1 MQAKPFG
8 EFSSDLLGRVG
19 PWRNVHLVD
28 ASVFPTVAATTF
40 TLTIMANAHRIAT
53 EALARIVMI
62 SSRVAI
68 TGATGYLGSALSDHF
83 SSRGNEVVALTRR
96 RPERAVSEWRHFEL
110 GRPVDGT
117 IFQDVDALIHA
128 AWVLSGKDTSQLWQ
142 ENVIGS
148 RRLIEAAVTAGVQK
162 VVFVSSMSAYF
173 GTRQTYGLMKL
184 AVERTAL
191 DLGCVVVRPGLI
203 YGESPGGMA
212 ATLRKI
218 SRLPL
223 WPRFKSARL
232 FLAHEDDVAQ
242 AIARVVDH
250 YDELSGEVMGLANP
264 QSLDLPSIL
273 AGLSPEH
280 KRRLSLPVPAV
291 LVMAVLRMLEGAGV
305 PFPFRSDSL
314 LGLIESA
321 DLLPGQE
328 RLVQQGVEFRSL
340 GGRVRGQGV
349 RGL

>member
-1 MQAKPFG
+1 M
-8 EFSSDLLGRVG
+8 
-19 PWRNVHLVD
+19 
-28 ASVFPTVAATTF
+28 T
-40 TLTIMANAHRIAT
+40 
-53 EALARIVMI
+53 

-68 TGATGYLGSALSDHF
+68 TGATGYLGSVLSDRF
-83 SSRGNEVVALTRR
+83 SSRGDAVVALTRR

-110 GRPVDGT
+110 GRPLDAT
-117 IFQDVDALIHA
+117 IFQDVNALVHA
-128 AWVLSGKDTSQLWQ
+128 AWVLSGKDTSQLWH

-148 RRLIEAAVTAGVQK
+148 RRLIEAAVAAGVQK

-191 DLGCVVVRPGLI
+191 DLGCVVVRPGLV

-212 ATLRKI
+212 GTLRKI
-218 SRLPL
+218 ARLPL
-223 WPRFKSARL
+223 WPRFGSAKL

-242 AIARVVDH
+242 AIARAIDH
-250 YDELSGEVMGLANP
+250 NDELSGEVLGLANP
-264 QSLDLPSIL
+264 QSVDLPSIL

-280 KRRLSLPVPAV
+280 KRRLSVPVPGG
-291 LVMAVLRMLEGAGV
+291 LVMAVLRLLEGAGV

-328 RLVQQGVEFRSL
+328 HLVQQGVEFRSL
-340 GGRVRGQGV
+340 GGSVRSQGV
-349 RGL
+349 LGGL

>member
-1 MQAKPFG
+1 M
-8 EFSSDLLGRVG
+8 
-19 PWRNVHLVD
+19 
-28 ASVFPTVAATTF
+28 
-40 TLTIMANAHRIAT
+40 IA
-53 EALARIVMI
+53 
-62 SSRVAI
+62 SRVAI
-68 TGATGYLGSALSDHF
+68 TGATGYLGSVLADHF
-83 SSRGNEVVALTRR
+83 SNRGDEVVALTRR
-96 RPERAVSEWRHFEL
+96 RPERAVSDWRHFEL
-110 GRPVDGT
+110 DQPVDET
-117 IFQDVDALIHA
+117 TFQGVNTLIHA
-128 AWVLSGKDTSQLWQ
+128 AWVLNGKDTSELWR

-148 RRLIEAAVTAGVQK
+148 RRLIEAAVAAGVQK

-191 DLGCVVVRPGLI
+191 DLGCAVVRPGLV
-203 YGESPGGMA
+203 YGESPGGMGG
-212 ATLRKI
+212 TLRKI

-223 WPRFKSARL
+223 WPNFKSAKL

-242 AIARVVDH
+242 AIATIIDH
-250 YDELSGEVMGLANP
+250 YDELSGEAMGLANA
-264 QSLDLPSIL
+264 QSVDLPSIF

-291 LVMAVLRMLEGAGV
+291 LVMAVLRLLESAGV

-328 RLVQQGVEFRSL
+328 RLARQGVEFRSL
-340 GGRVRGQGV
+340 GGSVERQGV
-349 RGL
+349 RGGL

>member
-1 MQAKPFG
+1 M
-8 EFSSDLLGRVG
+8 
-19 PWRNVHLVD
+19 
-28 ASVFPTVAATTF
+28 
-40 TLTIMANAHRIAT
+40 IA
-53 EALARIVMI
+53 
-62 SSRVAI
+62 SRVAI
-68 TGATGYLGSALSDHF
+68 TGATGYLGSVLADHF
-83 SSRGNEVVALTRR
+83 SNRGEEVVALTRR
-96 RPERAVSEWRHFEL
+96 RPERAVSDWRHFEL
-110 GRPVDGT
+110 DQPVDET
-117 IFQDVDALIHA
+117 TFQGVNTLIHA
-128 AWVLSGKDTSQLWQ
+128 AWVLSGKDTSELWR

-148 RRLIEAAVTAGVQK
+148 RRLIEAAVAAGVQK

-191 DLGCVVVRPGLI
+191 DLGCAVVRPGLV
-203 YGESPGGMA
+203 YGESPGGMGG
-212 ATLRKI
+212 TLRKI

-223 WPRFKSARL
+223 WPNFKSAKL

-242 AIARVVDH
+242 AIATIIDH
-250 YDELSGEVMGLANP
+250 YDELSGEAMGLANA
-264 QSLDLPSIL
+264 QSVDLPSIF

-291 LVMAVLRMLEGAGV
+291 LVMAVLRLLESAGV

-328 RLVQQGVEFRSL
+328 RLARQGVEFRSL
-340 GGRVRGQGV
+340 GGSVERQGV
-349 RGL
+349 RGGL

>member
-1 MQAKPFG
+1 M
-8 EFSSDLLGRVG
+8 
-19 PWRNVHLVD
+19 
-28 ASVFPTVAATTF
+28 T
-40 TLTIMANAHRIAT
+40 
-53 EALARIVMI
+53 

-68 TGATGYLGSALSDHF
+68 TGATGYLGSVLSDLF
-83 SSRGNEVVALTRR
+83 LSRGDEVVALTRR
-96 RPERAVSEWRHFEL
+96 RPERAVGEWRHFEL

-117 IFQDVDALIHA
+117 MFQDVDALVHA
-128 AWVLSGKDTSQLWQ
+128 AWVLSGKDTSQLWR

-191 DLGCVVVRPGLI
+191 DLGCVVVRPGLV

-212 ATLRKI
+212 GTLRKI
-218 SRLPL
+218 ARLPL
-223 WPRFKSARL
+223 WPRFGSAKL
-232 FLAHEDDVAQ
+232 FLANEDDEAQ

-250 YDELSGEVMGLANP
+250 YDELSGEVLGLANP
-264 QSLDLPSIL
+264 QSVELPSIF

-280 KRRLSLPVPAV
+280 KRRLTLPVPAG
-291 LVMAVLRMLEGAGV
+291 LVMAVLRLLEGAGV

-328 RLVQQGVEFRSL
+328 RLAQQGVEFRSL
-340 GGRVRGQGV
+340 GGSVRG
-349 RGL
+349 

>member
-1 MQAKPFG
+1 M
-8 EFSSDLLGRVG
+8 
-19 PWRNVHLVD
+19 
-28 ASVFPTVAATTF
+28 
-40 TLTIMANAHRIAT
+40 
-53 EALARIVMI
+53 VMT

-68 TGATGYLGSALSDHF
+68 TGATGYLGSVLSDRF
-83 SSRGNEVVALTRR
+83 SSRGDEVVALTRR

-110 GRPVDGT
+110 GAPVDGAL
-117 IFQDVDALIHA
+117 FQDVNALIHA
-128 AWVLSGKDTSQLWQ
+128 AWVLSGKDTSRLWH

-191 DLGCVVVRPGLI
+191 DLGCVVVRPGLV

-212 ATLRKI
+212 ATLQKI

-223 WPRFKSARL
+223 WPRFKSAKL

-242 AIARVVDH
+242 AIVRVVDH
-250 YDELSGEVMGLANP
+250 YDGLSGEIIGLANP
-264 QSLDLPSIL
+264 QSLDLSSIL

-280 KRRLSLPVPAV
+280 KRRLSLPVPAS
-291 LVMAVLRMLEGAGV
+291 LVMALLRLLEGAGV

-314 LGLIESA
+314 LGLVQSA

-328 RLVQQGVEFRSL
+328 RLAQQGVEFRGL
-340 GGRVRGQGV
+340 AGAG
-349 RGL
+349 RGLVCRTTSMV

>member
-1 MQAKPFG
+1 M
-8 EFSSDLLGRVG
+8 
-19 PWRNVHLVD
+19 
-28 ASVFPTVAATTF
+28 T
-40 TLTIMANAHRIAT
+40 
-53 EALARIVMI
+53 

-68 TGATGYLGSALSDHF
+68 TGATGYLGSVLSDRF
-83 SSRGNEVVALTRR
+83 SSRGDEVVALTRR

-110 GRPVDGT
+110 GRPVDAAL
-117 IFQDVDALIHA
+117 FQDVNALIHA

-191 DLGCVVVRPGLI
+191 DLGCVVVRPGLV

-223 WPRFKSARL
+223 WPRFRSAKL

-242 AIARVVDH
+242 AIVRIVDQ
-250 YDELSGEVMGLANP
+250 YDELSGGIMGLANP
-264 QSLDLPSIL
+264 QSLDLSSIL

-280 KRRLSLPVPAV
+280 RRRLGLSVPAS
-291 LVMAVLRMLEGAGV
+291 LVMAVLRLLEGAGV

-328 RLVQQGVEFRSL
+328 RLAQHGVEFRSL
-340 GGRVRGQGV
+340 AGSVRG
-349 RGL
+349 

>member
-1 MQAKPFG
+1 M
-8 EFSSDLLGRVG
+8 
-19 PWRNVHLVD
+19 
-28 ASVFPTVAATTF
+28 T
-40 TLTIMANAHRIAT
+40 
-53 EALARIVMI
+53 

-68 TGATGYLGSALSDHF
+68 TGATGYLGSVLSDRF
-83 SSRGNEVVALTRR
+83 SSRGDEVVALTRR

-110 GRPVDGT
+110 GRPIDGAL
-117 IFQDVDALIHA
+117 FRDVDALIHA
-128 AWVLSGKDTSQLWQ
+128 AWVLSGKDTSQLWH

-191 DLGCVVVRPGLI
+191 DLGCVVVRPGLV

-212 ATLRKI
+212 GTLRKI

-223 WPRFKSARL
+223 WPRFKSAKL

-242 AIARVVDH
+242 TIVRVVDH
-250 YDELSGEVMGLANP
+250 YDELSGEIMGLANP
-264 QSLDLPSIL
+264 QSLDLSSIFT
-273 AGLSPEH
+273 GLSPEH
-280 KRRLSLPVPAV
+280 KRRLSLPVPAS
-291 LVMAVLRMLEGAGV
+291 LVMAVLRLLEGAGV

-321 DLLPGQE
+321 DSLPGRE
-328 RLVQQGVEFRSL
+328 RLAQQGVEFRRLASS
-340 GGRVRGQGV
+340 VRG
-349 RGL
+349 

>member
-1 MQAKPFG
+1 M
-8 EFSSDLLGRVG
+8 
-19 PWRNVHLVD
+19 
-28 ASVFPTVAATTF
+28 
-40 TLTIMANAHRIAT
+40 IA
-53 EALARIVMI
+53 
-62 SSRVAI
+62 SRVAI
-68 TGATGYLGSALSDHF
+68 TGATGYLGSVLADHF
-83 SSRGNEVVALTRR
+83 SNRGDEVVALTRR
-96 RPERAVSEWRHFEL
+96 RPERAVSDWRHFEL
-110 GRPVDGT
+110 DQPVDET
-117 IFQDVDALIHA
+117 TFQGVNTLIHA
-128 AWVLSGKDTSQLWQ
+128 AWVLSGKDTSELWR

-148 RRLIEAAVTAGVQK
+148 RRLIEAAVAAGVQK

-191 DLGCVVVRPGLI
+191 DLGCAVVRPGLV
-203 YGESPGGMA
+203 YGESPGGMGG
-212 ATLRKI
+212 TLRKI

-223 WPRFKSARL
+223 WPNFKSAKL

-242 AIARVVDH
+242 AIATIIDH
-250 YDELSGEVMGLANP
+250 YDELSGEAMGLANA
-264 QSLDLPSIL
+264 QSVDLPSIF

-291 LVMAVLRMLEGAGV
+291 LVMAVLRLLESAGV

-328 RLVQQGVEFRSL
+328 RLARQGVEFRSL
-340 GGRVRGQGV
+340 GGSVERQGV
-349 RGL
+349 RGGL